1 MGQGAKTGRGMGFCA
16 GSEEG
21 TPAGGFG
28 RGLGMGPRLGRGRGM
43 GCRGGFRGTPWQQ
56 PAEAT
61 EAALEAERTWL
72 KQRLEA
78 VEQELNK

>member
-1 MGQGAKTGRGMGFCA
+1 
-16 GSEEG
+16 
-21 TPAGGFG
+21 
-28 RGLGMGPRLGRGRGM
+28 M